1 MPRQTVDEFYRA
13 WLGRDLGR
21 LADVLDEDIRWSS
34 PATLPGGGV
43 RRGVRAVLEQAALVF
58 ESFPTVVLD
67 EVETVVSGEFVT
79 VRGRYRTPDGRRM
92 DFVDHIHVRA
102 GRIVALRGS
111 MRAEQVRSVTHRPP
125 AP

>member
-1 MPRQTVDEFYRA
+1 MPRQAVDEFYRA
-13 WLGRDLGR
+13 WLGRDLRR
-21 LADVLDEDIRWSS
+21 LAEVLDEDIRWSS

-43 RRGVRAVLEQAALVF
+43 RRGRRAVLEQAALVF

-67 EVETVVSGEFVT
+67 RVETVVSGEFVT

-92 DFVDHIHVRA
+92 DFVDHIHVKA

-111 MRAEQVRSVTHRPP
+111 MRAEQVRSVTRKSSRL
-125 AP
+125 

>member
-13 WLGRDLGR
+13 WLGRDLRR

-43 RRGVRAVLEQAALVF
+43 RRGGRAVLEQAALVF
-58 ESFPTVVLD
+58 ESFPSIVLAR
-67 EVETVVSGEFVT
+67 VETVVSGEFVT

-111 MRAEQVRSVTHRPP
+111 MRQKQVRSETRKS
-125 AP
+125 ARL